1 MLAGVAIIYRS
12 KTQTVTALSSTE
24 AEFYAAV
31 AAAKQVLHIR
41 STLQDILHPPEEPT
55 TIYEDNDATI
65 KIVNTRHPTE
75 RSRHID
81 TPYFRIQD
89 WKERGDIIMKH
100 LPGILMPPDGLTKP
114 LGWVMHSR
122 HARRIMGHYKPTYE

>member
-1 MLAGVAIIYRS
+1 MLAGGAIVYRS

-31 AAAKQVLHIR
+31 AAAKQALYIR
-41 STLQDILHPPEEPT
+41 SILNDIYPPPKGPT
-55 TIYEDNDATI
+55 TIYEDNEATI
-65 KIVNTRHPTE
+65 KIVNARHPTE
-75 RSRHID
+75 RTRHID

-100 LPGILMPPDGLTKP
+100 LSGILMPPDGLTKP

-122 HARRIMGHYKPTYE
+122 HARRIMGHYRPTYK